1 MSTFLREQE
10 VLLNQTNLLREVV
23 ENKTQVDCSNKGIGD
38 IAQVIDNNLDPV
50 PTEDDWDPEDGYHR
64 PDWYPNIE
72 TILDNAPDITI
83 ESTTYKP
90 YCSVLI
96 RSDNLVDTFYK
107 ANSTTA
113 GAANYYKGTGAEGYI
128 FSDVVNNDIANASE
142 STLTLGTTIEHAW
155 DISKDITN
163 QDSEYSLRWAVL
175 YTNYLSNSK
184 FFFANMPYLELI
196 WKDASIYGSLG
207 EDYMR
212 SDAWGPLN
220 YIKIKGDVKYSPESY
235 FGAGSSLREVD
246 MSEIVSSYLPATF
259 SIPSYFLS
267 STKSLT
273 KFLFPHAS
281 NFEQLS
287 LNSYVL
293 SDTSLNKLIIPSN
306 FSIISLTNGTIDI
319 RTLTKLVFKSKNYEI
334 IGTQQYYLFEL
345 YPNLTL
351 DLSGCTSI
359 QSSKGAFRL
368 HQVAYTQIPNI
379 PINISTPNSFTPVSS
394 SDSSYTIANFNL
406 TYPNSVT
413 SVVERVNII
422 GTLTLSP
429 NTTSCTARLQATK
442 INVQSDVEVAGSSI
456 YLKSDEINLPED
468 YNANIAIHPI
478 ASTPNLSNLQDMVI
492 KMKDNT
498 GSEAKIWTMYKLQLS
513 CLQNN
518 YCKYNTS
525 NKKDIVFTNATGTI
539 IRGTETSDATYSE
552 VMTLAN
558 FMTNVKNW
566 TLSSYDNY

>member
-83 ESTTYKP
+83 GSTTYKP

-107 ANSTTA
+107 ANSTTE
-113 GAANYYKGTGAEGYI
+113 GAANYFKGTGAEGYI

-142 STLTLGTTIEHAW
+142 STLTLGDTIEHAW

-175 YTNYLSNSK
+175 YTNNLNSTK
-184 FFFANMPYLELI
+184 YFFANMPYLELI
-196 WKDASIYGSLG
+196 WKDNKISYALSPSSAIPSG
-207 EDYMR
+207 
-212 SDAWGPLN
+212 WGPLH
-220 YIKIKGDVKYSPESY
+220 YIKIKGPVGGIYASG
-235 FGAGSSLREVD
+235 FGQGSSLFEVD
-246 MSEIVSSYLPATF
+246 LSEIAPGGNSSTF
-259 SIPSYFLS
+259 SVGSYFLQGVRTLS
-267 STKSLT
+267 KI
-273 KFLFPHAS
+273 LFPYNS
-281 NFEQLS
+281 NFNTL
-287 LNSYVL
+287 VL
-293 SDTSLNKLIIPSN
+293 DGSNILYHNGLNKLIIPSN
-306 FSIISLTNGTIDI
+306 FSTIKTSY
-319 RTLTKLVFKSKNYEI
+319 TLSIYNLNKLIFKNKNYNL
-334 IGTQQYYLFEL
+334 IGSSNNSFLEL
-345 YPNLTL
+345 SKELTL
-351 DLSGCTSI
+351 DLSGCNSI
-359 QSSKGAFRL
+359 QTSTFFYLRQAPF
-368 HQVAYTQIPNI
+368 TQIPNI
-379 PINISTPNSFTPVSS
+379 PINVSTSNSFTPIKGIP
-394 SDSSYTIANFNL
+394 DPYTLANFNL

-413 SVVERVNII
+413 NVVESVGII
-422 GTLTLSP
+422 GILTLSP
-429 NTTSCTARLQATK
+429 NTATCTARLQATK
-442 INVQSDVEVAGSSI
+442 INVQSDVEVTGSNV

-525 NKKDIVFTNATGTI
+525 DKKDIIFTNASGTI
-539 IRGTETSDATYSE
+539 IRGTETAGATYSE
-552 VMTLAN
+552 VMTLAD